1 MKKNNKALVN
11 LLIFRTFAN
20 AKKNRAWVGFD
31 SEDNG
36 SVSMQAQVTQAS
48 TRVTKR

>member
-1 MKKNNKALVN
+1 MKKNNKTLVN

-20 AKKNRAWVGFD
+20 AKKRAWVGFD